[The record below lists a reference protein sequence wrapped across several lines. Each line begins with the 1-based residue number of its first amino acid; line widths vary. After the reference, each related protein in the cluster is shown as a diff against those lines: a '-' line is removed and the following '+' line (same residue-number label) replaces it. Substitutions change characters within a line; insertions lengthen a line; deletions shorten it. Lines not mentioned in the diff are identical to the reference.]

1 VPGIVRNYK
10 AGSVIYFMGDVGDSI
25 YILKAGLVSLTYHS
39 IETGQEVRENIQ
51 KGEFFGVKSA
61 LAKRPREETATV
73 LKDAQALVLTTEE
86 FEKLISSNITII
98 TNFLR
103 VFSNQLR
110 KVGKL
115 VHSFMNQAEVG
126 DSQAELFKIGE
137 YYLKNHKYKQAQH
150 VYGAYLK
157 SYKNGSFAPQIQ
169 ERLAAIKDAL
179 EGRGTGTFASMTGE
193 KTVPAQS
200 ASPASPPTARKTE
213 AAAGGQASGQP
224 GGQAGGSSAPAVPK
238 AQKGAAG
245 AAQKKPAAGQTVGDV
260 ATKYY
265 EAISFFSQEKFE
277 EAFRLLKTLHASSNA
292 PGAPNEYL
300 PKIEYEMGRCLVA
313 MGKGKE
319 AVIAFTNMIKRFPK
333 DENVKDALYNIGV
346 IYKNQGDKAK
356 AVSFFNKVLSMLPE
370 SPTDR
375 KAKKELAS
383 LKS

>member
-1 VPGIVRNYK
+1 MPGIVRNYK

-86 FEKLISSNITII
+86 FEKLITSNITII

-150 VYGAYLK
+150 VYDAYW
-157 SYKNGSFAPQIQ
+157 G
-169 ERLAAIKDAL
+169 
-179 EGRGTGTFASMTGE
+179 EGRSIYD
-193 KTVPAQS
+193 
-200 ASPASPPTARKTE
+200 E
-213 AAAGGQASGQP
+213 AA
-224 GGQAGGSSAPAVPK
+224 
-238 AQKGAAG
+238 
-245 AAQKKPAAGQTVGDV
+245 
-260 ATKYY
+260 
-265 EAISFFSQEKFE
+265 
-277 EAFRLLKTLHASSNA
+277 
-292 PGAPNEYL
+292 
-300 PKIEYEMGRCLVA
+300 
-313 MGKGKE
+313 
-319 AVIAFTNMIKRFPK
+319 
-333 DENVKDALYNIGV
+333 
-346 IYKNQGDKAK
+346 
-356 AVSFFNKVLSMLPE
+356 
-370 SPTDR
+370 
-375 KAKKELAS
+375 
-383 LKS
+383 

>member
-1 VPGIVRNYK
+1 
-10 AGSVIYFMGDVGDSI
+10 MGDVGDSI

-39 IETGQEVRENIQ
+39 IETGEEVRENIQ

-86 FEKLISSNITII
+86 FEKLITSNITII

-115 VHSFMNQAEVG
+115 VHSFLNQAEVG

-150 VYGAYLK
+150 VYSAYLK
-157 SYKNGSFAPQIQ
+157 YYKSGSFASQIQ

-193 KTVPAQS
+193 ESVPMQAVS
-200 ASPASPPTARKTE
+200 PGSPAAVRKSGAAASGSPETPAAPRARK
-213 AAAGGQASGQP
+213 GP
-224 GGQAGGSSAPAVPK
+224 APA
-238 AQKGAAG
+238 GAAG
-245 AAQKKPAAGQTVGDV
+245 AQKTPASGQAGGDV

-277 EAFRLLKTLHASSNA
+277 EAFRILKTLHAS
-292 PGAPNEYL
+292 GASSEYL
-300 PKIEYEMGRCLVA
+300 PKIEFEMGRCLVA
-313 MGKGKE
+313 MGKNKE
-319 AVIAFTNMIKRFPK
+319 AVVAFTNMIKRFPK
-333 DENVKDALYNIGV
+333 DENVKDALFNIGV

-375 KAKKELAS
+375 KAKKELAG
-383 LKS
+383 LKA